1 MSIQKVSLEKD
12 LFFASVAR
20 NLVRTDVLM
29 YLDLVWTLVLYGQTL
44 GHQAKLK
51 ENTLIITY
59 MTTKWRIV
67 IYYVVGIS

>member
-20 NLVRTDVLM
+20 NLVRMDVLM

-44 GHQAKLK
+44 GHKAKLK

-59 MTTKWRIV
+59 MTTKWIIV